1 METMVSMRQESQA
14 LQSVPSTVVTSQ
26 VDEPAMLDSDVNALQ
41 VIASGIESGVVLY
54 NCAQWGKLE
63 VSGDDRL
70 RYLHNQSTGD
80 FQILKPGQGC
90 DTVFVTSTG
99 RTIDLTTAYLL
110 EDTVQLLVSPNRH
123 QHLLQWL
130 DRFIFPADRVQ
141 VADVTDQVAVLRMIG
156 AGSNALLTSLGIS
169 IEGAYAEHQ
178 AVTIADLPCR
188 IAVGSGLA
196 ISGYTLFTDTTHA
209 PALWDAL
216 VTMGAM
222 PISDRAWETLRIQQG
237 RPMPDAELTED
248 YNPLEAGLWHTIS
261 FNKGCYIGQETIA
274 RLNTYK
280 GVKQHLWGIRLDAP
294 AAAGSPVMLG
304 DEKVGVLTSLTK
316 VESGVNSSWF
326 GLAYIRTKAGGVG
339 LAVQVGDA
347 KGEILDVPFLTRS
360 PDG

>member
-1 METMVSMRQESQA
+1 MLNMRQESKELPSVLNTMVTNPADLA
-14 LQSVPSTVVTSQ
+14 LSEQ
-26 VDEPAMLDSDVNALQ
+26 DLDALQ
-41 VIASGIESGVVLY
+41 VLASGVESGVVLY
-54 NCAQWGKLE
+54 DCAQWGKLE

-99 RTIDLTTAYLL
+99 RTIDLATAYLL
-110 EDTVQLLVSPNRH
+110 DDRVQLLVSPNRR
-123 QHLLQWL
+123 QRLLQWL

-141 VADVTDQVAVLRMIG
+141 VRDVTDQVSVLQMMG
-156 AGSNALLTSLGIS
+156 AGSAAWLASLGVVL
-169 IEGAYAEHQ
+169 EGAYAEHQ
-178 AVTIADLPCR
+178 AVTIAHIPCR

-196 ISGYTLFTDTTHA
+196 IAGYTLFTDIA
-209 PALWDAL
+209 NGSALLDAL
-216 VTMGAM
+216 VATGAL

-280 GVKQHLWGIRLDAP
+280 GVKQHLWGVRLNAP
-294 AAAGSPVMLG
+294 VLVGSPVMLG
-304 DEKVGVLTSLTK
+304 DEKVGVLTSVTK
-316 VESGVNSSWF
+316 IHHDADDIWL
-326 GLAYIRTKAGGVG
+326 GLAYIRAKAGGLG
-339 LAVQVGDA
+339 LVVQAGDA
-347 KGEILDVPFLTRS
+347 EGEIVEVPFLTRS
-360 PDG
+360 PDV